1 LKVSRSGYYAW
12 ANRKPGLRATENAE
26 LLLKIRRVYDSSK
39 GRYGSPR
46 VYQALRREGEQ
57 VGENRVA
64 RLMQKWGMK
73 ARVMRVYRRM
83 SKRRDELKALPN
95 HRLSVEKPV
104 AVNQQWSSD
113 VTYIKLGRKYVFL
126 AVVLDLFSRRI
137 ISWRSDESLNAALAK
152 GALREAFAARRPEA
166 GLLFHTD
173 RGTEY
178 RAQKTQA
185 FLNQNSVRHSMNRP
199 GQCTDNAEVESF
211 FKTLKGELLHATS
224 FVTMRQLRKHIKD
237 YIEGFYNSH
246 RLHSGLGYRTP
257 IEFEGIN

>member
-1 LKVSRSGYYAW
+1 
-12 ANRKPGLRATENAE
+12 
-26 LLLKIRRVYDSSK
+26 
-39 GRYGSPR
+39 
-46 VYQALRREGEQ
+46 
-57 VGENRVA
+57 
-64 RLMQKWGMK
+64 
-73 ARVMRVYRRM
+73 
-83 SKRRDELKALPN
+83 
-95 HRLSVEKPV
+95 KPV

-137 ISWRSDESLNAALAK
+137 ISWRLDESLNAALAK

-224 FVTMRQLRKHIKD
+224 FVTIRQLRKHIKD